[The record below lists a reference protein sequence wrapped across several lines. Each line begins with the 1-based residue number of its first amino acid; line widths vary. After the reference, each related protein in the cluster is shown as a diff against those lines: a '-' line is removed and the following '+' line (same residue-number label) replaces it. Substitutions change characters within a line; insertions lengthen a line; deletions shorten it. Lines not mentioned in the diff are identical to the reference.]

1 MYRIKVIS
9 KKISRYAFYF
19 ILVIFVTEL
28 EMYLIAIMHLQ
39 CNKGK
44 QNYQHGPEYKVKN
57 G

>member
-1 MYRIKVIS
+1 MYRIEVIN
-9 KKISRYAFYF
+9 KKTSRNAFYF

-28 EMYLIAIMHLQ
+28 DMYLIAIMQLQ